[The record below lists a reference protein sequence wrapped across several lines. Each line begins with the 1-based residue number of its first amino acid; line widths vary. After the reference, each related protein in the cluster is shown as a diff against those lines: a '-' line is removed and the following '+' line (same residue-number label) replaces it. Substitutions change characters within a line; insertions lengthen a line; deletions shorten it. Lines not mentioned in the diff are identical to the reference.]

1 MAYDK
6 IIPIHSRLD
15 HCMDYVL
22 NHEKTDMAAVL
33 AYIGQ
38 EGKNTVPDSGSA
50 LETAINCELESACQD
65 MQETKR
71 RWEKTGGVLGYHLIH
86 AFAPGEVTP
95 EQAHEIGVEFATRLL
110 GDRYE
115 AVISTH
121 LDREHLHCHILFNS
135 VSFVD
140 GAKYK
145 NTFRDYFG
153 DIRGI
158 SNEISRGHGLSVIEP
173 DGKGRQYSEWH
184 AQQNGKP
191 TIREGIRQE
200 VDAIL
205 QKSYTYK
212 TFLRELERRGY
223 VVKTAPQVKHT
234 AIRPPGSGR
243 FIRLDS
249 LGKGYTEADLK
260 ARLEGIR
267 SGKVQPTAPRRP
279 PLRPYLPPGRRYRVR
294 GSLSRCKPKKLT
306 GFQALCFKYL
316 YLLREIKRGR
326 PRIKRPAFVMRQEV
340 IKFDRYQRQF
350 RYLHENRIET
360 ADQLAM
366 QYDAVQAEI
375 DALTKRRSDLY
386 RRKRQGEDTG
396 AEIDAITQA
405 LRPLRRELRLCAQI
419 EGDIPAINEAVRREA
434 EQKRKAHEK
443 ADKRRSD
450 RDIAPDPGLPSR
462 SQRKCGFGH
471 SKVGTDGRRQ
481 LSLSGTA

>member
-1 MAYDK
+1 MAYTK
-6 IIPIHSRLD
+6 ILVVHNRLD
-15 HCMDYVL
+15 KSVDYAQNKDKTTLDLDPLEAAIGYAL
-22 NHEKTDMAAVL
+22 NRDKTEA
-33 AYIGQ
+33 
-38 EGKNTVPDSGSA
+38 TCF
-50 LETAINCELESACQD
+50 ETAINCD
-65 MQETKR
+65 RETVYADIMATKERWGKLARKR
-71 RWEKTGGVLGYHLIH
+71 KGYHIIQS
-86 AFAPGEVTP
+86 FAPGEVTP
-95 EQAHEIGVEFATRLL
+95 EAAHAVGVELAQRLL
-110 GDRYE
+110 GERYE
-115 AVISTH
+115 VIVTTH
-121 LDREHLHCHILFNS
+121 LNKAHLHNHIVMNS

-140 GAKYK
+140 GVM
-145 NTFRDYFG
+145 FRDSKKDYYRG
-153 DIRGI
+153 IRGTSDAI
-158 SNEISRGHGLSVIEP
+158 CREYGLSAIEP
-173 DGKGRQYSEWH
+173 AARGQQYSEWH
-184 AQQNGKP
+184 AHQSGKP
-191 TIREGIRQE
+191 TIREGIRRE
-200 VDAIL
+200 VNAIL

-267 SGKVQPTAPRRP
+267 SGEVQPTAPHRP
-279 PLRPYLPPGRRYRVR
+279 PQCPYLSPGRRYRVR
-294 GSLSRCKPKKLT
+294 GGLPRHKPKKLT

-350 RYLHENRIET
+350 LYLHENRIET
-360 ADQLAM
+360 AAQLAM

-375 DALTKRRSDLY
+375 DALTKRRADLY

-419 EGDIPAINEAVRREA
+419 EGDMPHIQEAVDRA
-434 EQKRKAHEK
+434 ERAVPVRTSSKTKSKKKEVK
-443 ADKRRSD
+443 PNGYERRS
-450 RDIAPDPGLPSR
+450 S
-462 SQRKCGFGH
+462 
-471 SKVGTDGRRQ
+471 
-481 LSLSGTA
+481 